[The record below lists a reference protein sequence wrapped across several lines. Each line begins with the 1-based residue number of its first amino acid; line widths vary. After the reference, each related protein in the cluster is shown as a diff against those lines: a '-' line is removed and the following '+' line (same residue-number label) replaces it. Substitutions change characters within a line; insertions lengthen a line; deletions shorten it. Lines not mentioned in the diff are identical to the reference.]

1 MAMVLVMV
9 VTVYLHHF
17 YLFSISTAD
26 SAATCVSA
34 VLSAARSIPAKST
47 PSPFTWWNSRS
58 DFWNKWVKL
67 TMRKL
72 MARRK
77 DPASDTDD
85 GT

>member
-1 MAMVLVMV
+1 MVVVMVLVMVMAMVQMVLVMV

-58 DFWNKWVKL
+58 DFW
-67 TMRKL
+67 
-72 MARRK
+72 
-77 DPASDTDD
+77 
-85 GT
+85 